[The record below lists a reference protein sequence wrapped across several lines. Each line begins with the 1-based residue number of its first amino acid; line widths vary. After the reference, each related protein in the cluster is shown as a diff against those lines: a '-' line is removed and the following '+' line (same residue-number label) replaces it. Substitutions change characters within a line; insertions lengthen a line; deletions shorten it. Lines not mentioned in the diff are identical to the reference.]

1 MTYHGCPLIDITN
14 HGGQMVRYDSYNSN
28 LTRRLRQKENKDA
41 IKASLSVLVEKVM
54 RMDMGMGDL
63 PMIMNVLVDEINF

>member
-1 MTYHGCPLIDITN
+1 MGLVASLGLLPAALSH
-14 HGGQMVRYDSYNSN
+14 SSN